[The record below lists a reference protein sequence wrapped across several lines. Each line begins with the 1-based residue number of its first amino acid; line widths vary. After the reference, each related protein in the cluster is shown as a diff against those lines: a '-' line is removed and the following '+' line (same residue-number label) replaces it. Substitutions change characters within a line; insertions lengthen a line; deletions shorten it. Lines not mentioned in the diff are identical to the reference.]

1 MPHNIQRVAL
11 RMAQVSVLTALF
23 CLCGVTFAQGTK
35 VSASSGSDSFDSFPG
50 IDYHAGGGTWQLSLQ
65 IAHPLKGDP
74 SPALFY
80 GISHPLGEKAR
91 FTYLCL
97 VTHGFP
103 GDAAEVAD
111 HFRFRRHV
119 LDGVG
124 ELELAGGAHKS
135 SFNILYS
142 ITVKQKRGARADET
156 LAVCKAPVKLAGGR
170 IFLVDISRDTPFV
183 EQVDYPLPDLPADR
197 DGYDEKVREVLDD
210 MKKSIAAGRTKKVS
224 LELRPPKDKLD
235 EKRPPPQ
242 KE

>member
-1 MPHNIQRVAL
+1 M
-11 RMAQVSVLTALF
+11 
-23 CLCGVTFAQGTK
+23 
-35 VSASSGSDSFDSFPG
+35 
-50 IDYHAGGGTWQLSLQ
+50 
-65 IAHPLKGDP
+65 
-74 SPALFY
+74 FY

-97 VTHGFP
+97 VTNGFP

-111 HFRFRRHV
+111 HFRFRLHV

-124 ELELAGGAHKS
+124 ELELAGGADKS

-142 ITVKQKRGARADET
+142 ITVKQKRGARADES
-156 LAVCKAPVKLAGGR
+156 LAICKAPVKLAGGR

-224 LELRPPKDKLD
+224 LELRPPKDQLD
-235 EKRPPPQ
+235 EKTPTPQ
-242 KE
+242 KK